1 MKKRIVAMI
10 LTGMMIVTLNAC
22 GTKETDAQ
30 ETVTETQSQDSSE
43 NQTGEKQEAEQEETA
58 QEAEKTDETE
68 NTEAQ
73 ENKANATE
81 TNKTETNETANNTA
95 NNNANNNAN
104 EIKEGEKLVIPI
116 SDLSEKATFYPV
128 KVDGT
133 EMEVIA
139 GKDSQGKIRTAFN
152 TCQVCYDSGNG
163 YYRQLGEELVC
174 QNCGN
179 SFTMDVVGETG
190 GGCNPVPILEE
201 NRTVTDSEIQI
212 SYEFL
217 KESSNIFANWRR

>member
-10 LTGMMIVTLNAC
+10 LTGMMIVTLNGC

-68 NTEAQ
+68 NTEVQ

-81 TNKTETNETANNTA
+81 TNKTETNETANNT
-95 NNNANNNAN
+95 ANNNAN

-139 GKDSQGKIRTAFN
+139 GKDSQGEIRTAFN

-217 KESSNIFANWRR
+217 KESSDVFVNWKR

>member
-1 MKKRIVAMI
+1 MKKRIIAMI
-10 LTGMMIVTLNAC
+10 LTGMMIVTLNGC
-22 GTKETDAQ
+22 GTKETDAE
-30 ETVTETQSQDSSE
+30 ETETETQSQDSLE
-43 NQTGEKQEAEQEETA
+43 NQTEEEKEA
-58 QEAEKTDETE
+58 DV
-68 NTEAQ
+68 
-73 ENKANATE
+73 
-81 TNKTETNETANNTA
+81 TETNETAN
-95 NNNANNNAN
+95 
-104 EIKEGEKLVIPI
+104 EIKEGENLVIPI

-217 KESSNIFANWRR
+217 KESSDIFANWRR

>member
-10 LTGMMIVTLNAC
+10 LTGMMIVTLNGC

-30 ETVTETQSQDSSE
+30 ETVTETQNQDSSE
-43 NQTGEKQEAEQEETA
+43 NQTEEKQEAEQEETA

-68 NTEAQ
+68 NTEVQ
-73 ENKANATE
+73 EKEANA
-81 TNKTETNETANNTA
+81 TETNETANNTA
-95 NNNANNNAN
+95 N
-104 EIKEGEKLVIPI
+104 EIKEGENLVIPI

-201 NRTVTDSEIQI
+201 NRIVTASEIQI

-217 KESSNIFANWRR
+217 KESSDVFVNWKR

>member
-10 LTGMMIVTLNAC
+10 LTGMMIVTLNGC

-30 ETVTETQSQDSSE
+30 ETVTETQNQDSSE
-43 NQTGEKQEAEQEETA
+43 NQTGEKQEAKQEETA
-58 QEAEKTDETE
+58 QEAEKTDGTE

-73 ENKANATE
+73 EKEANA
-81 TNKTETNETANNTA
+81 TETNETANNTA
-95 NNNANNNAN
+95 N
-104 EIKEGEKLVIPI
+104 EIKEGENLVIPI

-128 KVDGT
+128 EVDGT

-179 SFTMDVVGETG
+179 SFTMDVVGETA

-217 KESSNIFANWRR
+217 KESSDIFANWRR

>member
-10 LTGMMIVTLNAC
+10 LTGMMIVTLNGC

-30 ETVTETQSQDSSE
+30 ETVTETQNQDSSE

-73 ENKANATE
+73 ENEANATE

-95 NNNANNNAN
+95 NNTAN
-104 EIKEGEKLVIPI
+104 EIKEGENLVIPI

-217 KESSNIFANWRR
+217 KESSDIFANWKR

>member
-1 MKKRIVAMI
+1 
-10 LTGMMIVTLNAC
+10 
-22 GTKETDAQ
+22 
-30 ETVTETQSQDSSE
+30 
-43 NQTGEKQEAEQEETA
+43 
-58 QEAEKTDETE
+58 
-68 NTEAQ
+68 
-73 ENKANATE
+73 
-81 TNKTETNETANNTA
+81 
-95 NNNANNNAN
+95 
-104 EIKEGEKLVIPI
+104 
-116 SDLSEKATFYPV
+116 
-128 KVDGT
+128 
-133 EMEVIA
+133 MEVIA

-179 SFTMDVVGETG
+179 FFTMDVVGETG

-217 KESSNIFANWRR
+217 KESSDVFVNWKR

>member
-10 LTGMMIVTLNAC
+10 LTGMMIVTLNGC

-30 ETVTETQSQDSSE
+30 ETVTETQNQDSSE

-58 QEAEKTDETE
+58 QEAEKTDGTE

-73 ENKANATE
+73 EKEANATE
-81 TNKTETNETANNTA
+81 TNKTETNNT
-95 NNNANNNAN
+95 AN
-104 EIKEGEKLVIPI
+104 EIKEGENLVIPV
-116 SDLSEKATFYPV
+116 SDLSEKASFYPV

-179 SFTMDVVGETG
+179 SFTMDVVGETA

-201 NRTVTDSEIQI
+201 NRTVTDSEVQI

-217 KESSNIFANWRR
+217 KESSDIFANWRR

>member
-10 LTGMMIVTLNAC
+10 LTGMMIVTLNGC

-30 ETVTETQSQDSSE
+30 ETVTETQNQDSSE
-43 NQTGEKQEAEQEETA
+43 NQTEEKQEAEQEETA

-68 NTEAQ
+68 NTEVQ
-73 ENKANATE
+73 EKEANA
-81 TNKTETNETANNTA
+81 TETNETANNTA
-95 NNNANNNAN
+95 N
-104 EIKEGEKLVIPI
+104 EIKEGENLVIPI

-128 KVDGT
+128 KLDGT

-139 GKDSQGKIRTAFN
+139 GKDSQGEIRTAFN
-152 TCQVCYDSGNG
+152 TCQVCYDSENG

-217 KESSNIFANWRR
+217 KEFSNIFANWRR

>member
-10 LTGMMIVTLNAC
+10 LTGMMIVTLNGC

-30 ETVTETQSQDSSE
+30 ETVTETQNQDSSE
-43 NQTGEKQEAEQEETA
+43 NQTEKKQEAEQEETA

-68 NTEAQ
+68 NTEVQ
-73 ENKANATE
+73 EKEANATE

-95 NNNANNNAN
+95 NNTAN
-104 EIKEGEKLVIPI
+104 EIKEGENLVIPI

-128 KVDGT
+128 EVDGT

-139 GKDSQGKIRTAFN
+139 GKDSQGEIRTAFN

-217 KESSNIFANWRR
+217 KESSDIFANWRK